1 MPRLEEPFGK
11 QKFAKYAP
19 TVLYHVPL
27 LGWLC
32 RVIINVIVELVFV
45 MLLQKKHVKWWE
57 GMVKNT
63 LDETYKMIPEKYHG
77 MMTPDH
83 PYGCKRRIFDDGW
96 RAYMSDPRFT
106 LTNRKIVGVGGRH
119 IALGAPYTAAV
130 SESETVEEKTPADV
144 IVLTNS
150 LKARA
155 GYTRSPCWPRRSLA
169 ARCMG

>member
-1 MPRLEEPFGK
+1 ME
-11 QKFAKYAP
+11 
-19 TVLYHVPL
+19 
-27 LGWLC
+27 
-32 RVIINVIVELVFV
+32 
-45 MLLQKKHVKWWE
+45 
-57 GMVKNT
+57 KNT
-63 LDETYKMIPEKYHG
+63 LDETYKMIPEKYNG
-77 MMTPDH
+77 MMTPDYA
-83 PYGCKRRIFDDGW
+83 YGCKRRIFDDGW
-96 RAYMSDPRFT
+96 RACMSDPRFT

-169 ARCMG
+169 ARCMGWSWSPASIPRCGRRRLSEFLHCCRSEYCEWDCVTHPND